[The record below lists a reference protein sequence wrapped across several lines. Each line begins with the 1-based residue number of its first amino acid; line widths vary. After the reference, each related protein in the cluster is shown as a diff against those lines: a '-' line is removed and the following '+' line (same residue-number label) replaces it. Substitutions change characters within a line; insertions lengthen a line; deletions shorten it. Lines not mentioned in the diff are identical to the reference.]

1 MRFPSD
7 LPPVQHKMVAHG
19 YRPIVSM
26 RSCWKFAKP
35 FLAIVPMFSL
45 KMDQT
50 NYFFPTKWWKQRYF
64 IPNWKVTTKNCRV
77 CFGILYQ
84 DKIRNW
90 LIEVNTLSPILSDM
104 RTLKYQHL
112 ILTIICSSPFSLHIY
127 IAKEIDILLFDI
139 LLLKNWST
147 VDAAAAPIYLGSF
160 TSAALWSWLPCTLH
174 LHLAPIETHQLCKN
188 CAPWLPCI

>member
-1 MRFPSD
+1 
-7 LPPVQHKMVAHG
+7 
-19 YRPIVSM
+19 
-26 RSCWKFAKP
+26 
-35 FLAIVPMFSL
+35 MFSH

-50 NYFFPTKWWKQRYF
+50 NYFFTQNDENNNLSSQMVKSLHRYWKLSWLF
-64 IPNWKVTTKNCRV
+64 WTFV
-77 CFGILYQ
+77 Q

-90 LIEVNTLSPILSDM
+90 LIEANTLSLILSDM
-104 RTLKYQHL
+104 STQKYQH
-112 ILTIICSSPFSLHIY
+112 IETIICSSPFSLHIY

-160 TSAALWSWLPCTLH
+160 TSAALWSWLPCTLQ